1 MISDDQVRI
10 VHTLENLHL
19 IDSRLDEENSY
30 YFLQDSL
37 LHSFNWHKY
46 EYPTLS
52 YDEIETLCINF
63 SCFSAKVKDA
73 KLGKLLS
80 SLVPLVTF
88 RYLMLSDGTWSNYY
102 TIRRKPGYVVEG
114 MQWSNGL
121 IYQVRQDIKNNKE
134 SFETYQVVL
143 LIDEPTKVLYNFP

>member
-1 MISDDQVRI
+1 MISDNQVHI

-30 YFLQDSL
+30 HFLKDSL

-46 EYPTLS
+46 EYPNLN
-52 YDEIETLCINF
+52 YDVIEALCINF
-63 SCFSAKVKDA
+63 SCFCAKIKDLKA
-73 KLGKLLS
+73 EKLLS

-88 RYLMLSDGTWSNYY
+88 RYLMLSDGSWSNYY
-102 TIRRKPGYVVEG
+102 AIRRKPGYVVEG

-121 IYQVRQDIKNNKE
+121 IYRVRQDVKNDSNI
-134 SFETYQVVL
+134 FQTYQVVL
-143 LIDEPTKVLYNFP
+143 LINETTKILHNFP